1 MSSQN
6 QLKKE
11 LSKQGTEITRNHIE
25 RIVSS
30 YRHIWDIYTEL
41 LQNSADAIIEQFG
54 EENIDQG
61 LISLSIETNNRK
73 ITITDNG
80 IGLEESEIARIL
92 VHGESL
98 KRKRNKSKYGFMG
111 FGFTFVA
118 FQSSFLKIESIKNN
132 LKSSR
137 TYHDLYKFVY
147 EESVLPQSE
156 EENSEMTKQECKQP
170 NSTTI
175 TVIFPQ
181 EFPDGVI
188 EESLIATF
196 RIAQSPEVFEA
207 VLRTRSIV
215 GMLDPIFDPNK
226 QNFQF
231 DLKIDNKPFEKIKTK
246 YLTVR
251 EIVTDSYGSDDIFDR
266 PTEYEEKIKMT
277 ESLKLNTKDSERKYL
292 MLDEK
297 IDNIKIGSKRPLEVR
312 FLIYSTHIS
321 NIEAY
326 NQRINSLDFQLEQG
340 IWLAISGMPLGICL
354 DKFDDQ
360 NYCSY
365 TVIVDIKN
373 KQAGKELDAGRKGIS
388 AYRSK
393 QLIDKVKDTLR
404 ENKFIQYRQYSMGG
418 YGGRISDPFFNPH
431 QKAAEKMQA
440 KIKYTNILMTQ
451 QYFPLIE
458 EQEVISLFVEL
469 VANKILKGYFLK
481 FLSSNQVYDAQYEY
495 FLKKS
500 EDVEYSSTNEL
511 GIHTSIFNSYGN
523 SLKKDIF
530 VEFKQDLRR
539 LFRDV
544 SNKKKD
550 ITHIDIL
557 ICWDV
562 DFESRK
568 SFQKETG
575 YILKEKI
582 TSTNIYYGVTHE
594 LTATGRQQPLAII
607 ELKKVLEL
615 AYGFKEKQAR

>member
-188 EESLIATF
+188 EESLLATF

-326 NQRINSLDFQLEQG
+326 NQRINSSNFQLEQG

-404 ENKFIQYRQYSMGG
+404 ENKFIQYRHYSMGG

-511 GIHTSIFNSYGN
+511 GIHTSIFN
-523 SLKKDIF
+523 L
-530 VEFKQDLRR
+530 VW
-539 LFRDV
+539 V
-544 SNKKKD
+544 
-550 ITHIDIL
+550 
-557 ICWDV
+557 
-562 DFESRK
+562 
-568 SFQKETG
+568 
-575 YILKEKI
+575 
-582 TSTNIYYGVTHE
+582 
-594 LTATGRQQPLAII
+594 
-607 ELKKVLEL
+607 
-615 AYGFKEKQAR
+615 